1 MTIEP
6 GRAGALG
13 ADIPWAWR
21 AESRLEAREVS
32 PRRIGVRRFGAAAG
46 LRFVRVVTIASPATV
61 LAQTPYSD
69 PVLLPQ
75 LTELFWA
82 LFLLG
87 AFVLIGVVWVG
98 VIRRNIRKH
107 TETVRQQ
114 ERALE
119 EHYRELFENAH
130 DIIFTHDLEG
140 NLISLNNAGEHL
152 LGFSRAE
159 AATRNFAD
167 LVSPDSLP
175 PFRGILDR
183 LRAGQGDAH
192 CELEMRAKDG
202 RRVALRVNLRLQ
214 QHAGKAPHVQG
225 IAWDISGQKE
235 AEEALRKS
243 EQRLRQSLE
252 ERVQLGR
259 DLHDGLIQSI
269 YAIGLGLGECRRLI
283 QESPGEAEARLGKAI
298 NDLNSVIRDVRSFI
312 VGLEPEALKGQELK
326 GALQSLVTTM
336 SETHAAQFSFDIDS
350 RAADRLT
357 ARQATQLLQ
366 IAREAMSNSLRHARA
381 TSTSVALS
389 LRNGC
394 VQLEVQDDGG
404 GFDLAARRDSGHGL
418 RNITA
423 RARELGASSEVVS
436 APGKGTRVLVTLP
449 LEQTA

>member
-1 MTIEP
+1 MTTGP
-6 GRAGALG
+6 GSSLAFFRETGCHPRLPPLVENG
-13 ADIPWAWR
+13 DGLSQRFAWTR
-21 AESRLEAREVS
+21 TIVL
-32 PRRIGVRRFGAAAG
+32 AG
-46 LRFVRVVTIASPATV
+46 LVSCATFR
-61 LAQTPYSD
+61 AQATSEE

-87 AFVLIGVVWVG
+87 AFVLLGVIWVG
-98 VIRRNIRKH
+98 IIRRNIRTH
-107 TETVRQQ
+107 TETVRQR
-114 ERALE
+114 EAALE

-140 NLISLNNAGEHL
+140 NLISLNNAGEHI
-152 LGFSRAE
+152 LGYSRAE
-159 AATRNFAD
+159 ATARNFAD
-167 LVSPDSLP
+167 LVSPDSP
-175 PFRGILDR
+175 QPFHGILDR
-183 LRAGQGDAH
+183 LRAGQPDAH

-214 QHAGKAPHVQG
+214 QHAGKAPRVQG

-259 DLHDGLIQSI
+259 DLHDGIIQSI
-269 YAIGLGLGECRRLI
+269 YAIGLGLGECRRLL
-283 QESPGEAEARLGKAI
+283 QENPAETEARLGKAI
-298 NDLNSVIRDVRSFI
+298 NDLNSVIRDVRTFI

-326 GALQSLVTTM
+326 GALQSVVSSM

-357 ARQATQLLQ
+357 GRQAAQFLQ

-381 TSTSVALS
+381 TRTSVVLS

-394 VQLEVQDDGG
+394 VQLEVQDDGV

-418 RNITA
+418 RNIAA

-436 APGKGTRVLVTLP
+436 APGKGTRVLVTVP
-449 LEQTA
+449 LEQPA

>member
-1 MTIEP
+1 MTTEP
-6 GRAGALG
+6 GRGDAFGI
-13 ADIPWAWR
+13 DIPR
-21 AESRLEAREVS
+21 TRLGVSHIDARENSQGRV
-32 PRRIGVRRFGAAAG
+32 GVPCSGSTAWFWFAC
-46 LRFVRVVTIASPATV
+46 LITIASPATG
-61 LAQTPYSD
+61 LPQGPSSD
-69 PVLLPQ
+69 DVLLPQ

-87 AFVLIGVVWVG
+87 AFVLIGVAWVG
-98 VIRRNIRKH
+98 IIRRDIRKH
-107 TETVRQQ
+107 TETVRQR
-114 ERALE
+114 EAALE

-140 NLISLNNAGEHL
+140 NLISLNNAGERI
-152 LGFSRAE
+152 LGYSRAE
-159 AATRNFAD
+159 ATMHNFAD
-167 LVSPDSLP
+167 LVSADSLQP
-175 PFRGILDR
+175 VREILDR
-183 LRAGQGDAH
+183 FRAGQPDAH
-192 CELEMRAKDG
+192 CELEMRARDG

-214 QHAGKAPHVQG
+214 QHAGKAPRVQG

-283 QESPGEAEARLGKAI
+283 QESPVEAEARLGKAI
-298 NDLNSVIRDVRSFI
+298 NDLNSVIRDVRDFI

-357 ARQATQLLQ
+357 SRQATQLLQ

-389 LRNGC
+389 MRNGC
-394 VQLEVQDDGG
+394 VQLEVQDDGA
-404 GFDLAARRDSGHGL
+404 GFDMAARRDSGHGL
-418 RNITA
+418 RNIAA

-436 APGKGTRVLVTLP
+436 APGNGTRVLVTLP
-449 LEQTA
+449 FEQTR